1 LRREKLKTQRENDI
15 PDVYVCNKKI
25 KIWEMEV
32 CVKSKRG
39 IIKSN
44 NNNNKKK
51 KRLDERPEKEKP

>member
-1 LRREKLKTQRENDI
+1 
-15 PDVYVCNKKI
+15 VCNKKI

-44 NNNNKKK
+44 NNNLKKK
-51 KRLDERPEKEKP
+51 KEIGRKTREREAVTHMIGTCEELPG

>member
-1 LRREKLKTQRENDI
+1 
-15 PDVYVCNKKI
+15 
-25 KIWEMEV
+25 MEV

-51 KRLDERPEKEKP
+51 KEIGRKTREREAVTHMIGTCEELPG